1 MKFAEFLRTLIL
13 KRICER
19 LLLPGPQ
26 PLQTDV
32 KHGHDFLLCI
42 KTTQRTAIKLQYYS
56 VFGNSARSHNQ
67 QIGECKNGGNKKT
80 KAHQIIKKTNISY
93 SLTRTGSGKWYINKD
108 RIVIKIN
115 LKIFL

>member
-1 MKFAEFLRTLIL
+1 MDTIFYFALRLRKGRQLNCNIIPFSEIVLEAT
-13 KRICER
+13 
-19 LLLPGPQ
+19 
-26 PLQTDV
+26 
-32 KHGHDFLLCI
+32 H
-42 KTTQRTAIKLQYYS
+42 
-56 VFGNSARSHNQ
+56 Q

-115 LKIFL
+115 LKIFNLFGTSAMKVPIKLL